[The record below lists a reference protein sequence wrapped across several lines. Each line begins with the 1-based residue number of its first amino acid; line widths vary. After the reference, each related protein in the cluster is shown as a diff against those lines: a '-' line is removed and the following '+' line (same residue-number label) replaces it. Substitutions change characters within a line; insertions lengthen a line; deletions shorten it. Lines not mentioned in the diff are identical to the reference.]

1 MKNAIKQT
9 QDCWAARIL
18 HQTRERQQSSPSSCF
33 PLFPKLHCFEQ
44 RYKTHSAQLSWDMFL
59 LSKSKWAHSFIKCYI
74 LFLISNIWFVFYV
87 LLLIKYAL
95 FELQVTVFW
104 FCLYFTQCPRAVFW
118 NCGRQWWADC
128 SEKKKTGEEERGE
141 FSTERIIVLAEW
153 KIKCKTQQGS
163 LHT

>member
-18 HQTRERQQSSPSSCF
+18 HQTRERQQSSPSSCL
-33 PLFPKLHCFEQ
+33 PSFPKLHCFEK

-59 LSKSKWAHSFIKCYI
+59 LSKSKWAHSFHKMLHFISHFKH
-74 LFLISNIWFVFYV
+74 LICFYV

-104 FCLYFTQCPRAVFW
+104 FCLYFTQCPKAVFW
-118 NCGRQWWADC
+118 NCGGQWWADC
-128 SEKKKTGEEERGE
+128 SEKKKTGEEERGD
-141 FSTERIIVLAEW
+141 FSTERIIVLTEW

-163 LHT
+163 LRT